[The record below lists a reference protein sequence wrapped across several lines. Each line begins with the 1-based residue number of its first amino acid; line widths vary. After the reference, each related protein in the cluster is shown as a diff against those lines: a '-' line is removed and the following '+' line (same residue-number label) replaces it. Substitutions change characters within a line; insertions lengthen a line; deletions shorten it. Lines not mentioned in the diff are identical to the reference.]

1 MTITPDTNIKL
12 LKVPIEISNK
22 NQITFANA
30 TDQFN
35 YFNSLPKLEIDHANY
50 QRKDNVLDWPAHIDI
65 IMEYNYCMYQN
76 ENYSNKWFYAFI
88 INMQYENNGCTKITL
103 ATDVFQTWQ
112 FDLEWKQSFIE
123 REMLSVADDVP
134 GANLIPE
141 GLELGEMKINATATI
156 EDLKPAYVV
165 VYSGDTLKTPDPES
179 PDISVGQNGYQYNG
193 IYSSVTYIVAND
205 DGFATLNVLLNNADN
220 SNHVLTVFSIPELA
234 IKSLIPVPQPGEH
247 IFWYDILDQ
256 YFTQT
261 PLTKTLNTRP
271 SAIDGYTPRNKKLL
285 TYPYL
290 YLGFNPQNGTS
301 KIYRYEDFLNATPS
315 FKVISEINPN
325 PEVQFIPQNYRG
337 DTGDSLNDNASL
349 SGYPTISYKTEV
361 FNTWLAQN
369 SEIIN
374 LQMQQEQFNYE
385 VGVLQSAGNFA
396 GNTLGAAM
404 KQDVGSAISGAIN
417 TGFDL
422 ASRDVNHEFY
432 IKNQMAQIEKQK
444 MLPDKASL
452 SSSNSTLLGYDLMK
466 YNIFTRYSIKS
477 QFAQRIDKYF
487 DMYGYLTNTVKVPNL
502 NNRPNWNYIKTIGAN
517 IIANIPQE
525 DLQSIKELFN
535 NGITLWHNPS
545 TFLDYSQDNRTTI

>member
-1 MTITPDTNIKL
+1 MAITPDTNIKL

-193 IYSSVTYIVAND
+193 IYSYVEKHFPNLAENDLKLFCLLCTNLSPQIIKLCLNLTSARTVTNYRSLLIKKKMGLNMSFDSFLQKYING
-205 DGFATLNVLLNNADN
+205 GFFSN
-220 SNHVLTVFSIPELA
+220 SNNV
-234 IKSLIPVPQPGEH
+234 
-247 IFWYDILDQ
+247 
-256 YFTQT
+256 
-261 PLTKTLNTRP
+261 
-271 SAIDGYTPRNKKLL
+271 
-285 TYPYL
+285 
-290 YLGFNPQNGTS
+290 
-301 KIYRYEDFLNATPS
+301 
-315 FKVISEINPN
+315 
-325 PEVQFIPQNYRG
+325 
-337 DTGDSLNDNASL
+337 
-349 SGYPTISYKTEV
+349 
-361 FNTWLAQN
+361 
-369 SEIIN
+369 
-374 LQMQQEQFNYE
+374 
-385 VGVLQSAGNFA
+385 
-396 GNTLGAAM
+396 
-404 KQDVGSAISGAIN
+404 
-417 TGFDL
+417 
-422 ASRDVNHEFY
+422 
-432 IKNQMAQIEKQK
+432 
-444 MLPDKASL
+444 
-452 SSSNSTLLGYDLMK
+452 
-466 YNIFTRYSIKS
+466 
-477 QFAQRIDKYF
+477 
-487 DMYGYLTNTVKVPNL
+487 
-502 NNRPNWNYIKTIGAN
+502 
-517 IIANIPQE
+517 
-525 DLQSIKELFN
+525 
-535 NGITLWHNPS
+535 
-545 TFLDYSQDNRTTI
+545 